1 MKLTSTPDEELDS
14 TSYLIKTFFDDFA
27 NEEMKPKSFKYMTQV
42 DDEKLLV
49 LLKIP
54 WLKNLADDQK
64 PMLVDMV
71 NQLID
76 VSPNIMEK
84 ERKIYRY
91 KR

>member
-1 MKLTSTPDEELDS
+1 MEMKLTSTPDEELDS

-54 WLKNLADDQK
+54 
-64 PMLVDMV
+64 
-71 NQLID
+71 
-76 VSPNIMEK
+76 
-84 ERKIYRY
+84 
-91 KR
+91 